1 MDKLSRK
8 DYKAIK
14 GYNNE
19 QMTKYLEGVYKKAW
33 RTGFLAGQESTKKE
47 FRVEYEIDREAPNL
61 SVKYSCPNKECRCE
75 LERTTDPALFCC
87 RCGIKLAWPS
97 MGEIED
103 AQEEEADED

>member
-33 RTGFLAGQESTKKE
+33 VNGFKAGQESTKKA
-47 FRVEYEIDREAPNL
+47 FRVEYEIDKENPNL
-61 SVKYSCPNKECRCE
+61 SVKYICPNKECRCE
-75 LERTTDPALFCC
+75 LTRSCESDALFCS
-87 RCGIKLAWPS
+87 RCGIRLAWPS
-97 MGEIED
+97 MGEIE
-103 AQEEEADED
+103 EAADDDEG